1 MLIAFHLIFALHTAY
16 LMCGYSLQGFISLY
30 FTSWNFHPLLRIVF
44 ENKSC
49 YLDRKMFELQ
59 NSNEIWVRSYL
70 EILILKYN
78 EEGSQGKYF
87 RRNNHHCLKLLLV
100 DKMLSAHSVCLFV
113 FSSFHPIICLSLFFF
128 TFLLSLLSFLLLST
142 CVSCLNFYHL
152 LEKSVLHSPTSLI
165 RWYIFAHF
173 TLFVCKPSQL

>member
-87 RRNNHHCLKLLLV
+87 RRNIHHCLKLLLV
-100 DKMLSAHSVCLFV
+100 DKMLSAHSIVCV
-113 FSSFHPIICLSLFFF
+113 FSFFPLFIPLSVSLSFFLLSYFLFFLFFF
-128 TFLLSLLSFLLLST
+128 
-142 CVSCLNFYHL
+142 
-152 LEKSVLHSPTSLI
+152 
-165 RWYIFAHF
+165 
-173 TLFVCKPSQL
+173 